1 MKNAYE
7 LAETI
12 LKSRPD
18 KNRELK
24 DSEISK
30 MFQYAGNR
38 HWLTVV
44 GMILAGISTVLS
56 MLPLGYFSQNA
67 SGRLRKIID
76 DNAGL
81 TEDFLA
87 HQLPDLTGAVV
98 MPVSAHWKCL
108 CTLISVSVP
117 MENSKAKARLPFT
130 VQAPCLPTQAFT
142 FGVHYDLA
150 DRCPGTFSDRHWLVC
165 SSIGHYQCVGICT
178 RN

>member
-56 MLPLGYFSQNA
+56 MLPLGYFS
-67 SGRLRKIID
+67 
-76 DNAGL
+76 
-81 TEDFLA
+81 
-87 HQLPDLTGAVV
+87 
-98 MPVSAHWKCL
+98 
-108 CTLISVSVP
+108 
-117 MENSKAKARLPFT
+117 
-130 VQAPCLPTQAFT
+130 
-142 FGVHYDLA
+142 
-150 DRCPGTFSDRHWLVC
+150 
-165 SSIGHYQCVGICT
+165 
-178 RN
+178 